1 MDSSKVYFSISKIFE
16 KAILFIYLFVHN
28 FETKQNTKGI
38 MKIIRMV
45 FHNYVFETFENSG
58 SKSKTD
64 FIASISMSKEKEFYC
79 RSNEYELHFMSTNK
93 RDNPVY
99 RVKKY
104 QNDETLWPKL

>member
-16 KAILFIYLFVHN
+16 KAMLFIYLFVNN

-38 MKIIRMV
+38 LKIIRMV

-64 FIASISMSKEKEFYC
+64 FIASISMSKEKNNSIVEVMNTFSILYLQIKGTTQFLQSEKVS
-79 RSNEYELHFMSTNK
+79 R
-93 RDNPVY
+93 
-99 RVKKY
+99 
-104 QNDETLWPKL
+104 

>member
-16 KAILFIYLFVHN
+16 KAMLFIYLFVNN

-38 MKIIRMV
+38 LKIIRMV

-64 FIASISMSKEKEFYC
+64 FIASISMSKEKNNSIVEVMNTC
-79 RSNEYELHFMSTNK
+79 SIL
-93 RDNPVY
+93 
-99 RVKKY
+99 Y
-104 QNDETLWPKL
+104 QQIKGTTQFLQSEKVSR

>member
-1 MDSSKVYFSISKIFE
+1 M
-16 KAILFIYLFVHN
+16 LFIYLFVNN

-45 FHNYVFETFENSG
+45 FHNFVFETFENSG

-64 FIASISMSKEKEFYC
+64 FIASISMSKEKNNSIVEVMNTSSILC
-79 RSNEYELHFMSTNK
+79 QQIKGTTQ
-93 RDNPVY
+93 VY